1 MDRPLPVIDT
11 DTAPFWQAAR
21 ENKLLIQRCRA
32 CGEHVFYP
40 RSICPH
46 CHRLELD
53 WVEVSGRGRIYSY
66 TVARR
71 PAGPAFV
78 EAVPYVLV
86 LVDLEEGPRMLSNL
100 QVGDVDSVRI
110 GQRVQAG
117 FEQVNDEVT
126 VPVFTIVPEDVVG

>member
-1 MDRPLPVIDT
+1 MDRPLPVIDA
-11 DTAPFWQAAR
+11 DTAPFWAAAR
-21 ENKLLIQRCRA
+21 ERKLLLQRCRS

-46 CHRLELD
+46 CHQLELD

-78 EAVPYVLV
+78 DEVPYVLV
-86 LVDLEEGPRMLSNL
+86 LVDLDEGPRMLSNL
-100 QVGDVDSVRI
+100 RVSDVDSVRI
-110 GQRVQAG
+110 GQRVQAD
-117 FEQVNDEVT
+117 FEPVSEEIT
-126 VPVFTIVPEDVVG
+126 LPVFTVTD